1 MKINSQYT
9 CLYLILNTTFLLGGC
24 VSKVGDFDK
33 EVKKITYLNE
43 KSEDKPE
50 SYRMDYINERQKI
63 IESKFKKSQQAV
75 LEGNTDYAVE
85 LNQQILILDSHN
97 EKAQSNIKHIE
108 SLNFIK
114 KKYELAQKMVDEKRY
129 SSALNTIKEILQI
142 DPNNTVAVKLRNEIQ
157 QSLNTQY
164 LNPNNLNDKLD
175 KLVSIEFKNA
185 SVYAVLDVLSQQSG
199 LNFIF
204 DKDTNLDQATTTI
217 FAKNTTVREALETI
231 LYTSSLSYKILNSN
245 TYLIYKK
252 TEESQKKYEELV
264 TKSYYLGH
272 ADSLKAQD
280 MITKLYQPKGIFFD
294 DRLRMLVI
302 RDNQKVI
309 NSIDKLLQAYDIPS
323 PEVLLDI
330 EVLEVNRDSLLNLGI
345 DFPNKIEGSV
355 LNSIGGVGTYTLNEM
370 KNITKDSISLVVTD
384 PKVALNFKQE
394 SNNANLLANP
404 RIRIKSREKADFLIG
419 DKVPVITT
427 TTSELGGSIAES
439 VNYLDVGLKL
449 EVTPDVKVN
458 EEIQIS
464 VKLEVSNIVKEIKT
478 TRGLIAYQ
486 IGTRNA
492 STILQLKDNET
503 QMLAGLIKNDIKTSA
518 SHLPGIGKIPLLGRL
533 FSSTQDTKN
542 KSEIVLLI
550 TPKIIRPFE
559 LPEPYIQEH
568 ISGTLNEVNDH
579 PLRLADESI
588 YLKTTSNSFDS
599 NQTILPLKVNTE
611 KDDKINQQEESK
623 EESSKDYF
631 IDLSLIDALINEKNF
646 SVEIAQNS
654 PDSSKIIIDIN
665 HPDGFTISDMT
676 LNIPSQSADYEKING
691 GTRIKLFNTSKFNGK
706 SLKILFSSNKK
717 LENSE
722 NIKIGNYS
730 IETTTGEILKKNTVA
745 SKAEI

>member
-50 SYRMDYINERQKI
+50 LYRMDYINDRQKI

-85 LNQQILILDSHN
+85 LNQQILILDSNN

-129 SSALNTIKEILQI
+129 SSALSTIKEILQI
-142 DPNNTVAVKLRNEIQ
+142 DPNNTLAVKLRNEIQ

-217 FAKNTTVREALETI
+217 FAKNTTVREALQTI

-252 TEESQKKYEELV
+252 NDESQKKYEELV

-272 ADSLKAQD
+272 ADALKAQD

-302 RDNQKVI
+302 RDNQNVI

-330 EVLEVNRDSLLNLGI
+330 EVLEVSRDSLLNLGI

-355 LNSIGGVGTYTLNEM
+355 LNSIGGVGAYTLNEL
-370 KNITKDSISLVVTD
+370 KNITKDSVSLVVTD

-394 SNNANLLANP
+394 SNKANLLANP

-458 EEIQIS
+458 KEIQIG

-478 TRGLIAYQ
+478 TRGLVAYQ

-579 PLRLADESI
+579 PLRLTDESI
-588 YLKTTSNSFDS
+588 YLKTISNGFDS
-599 NQTILPLKVNTE
+599 NQSILPSNVNTE
-611 KDDKINQQEESK
+611 KNDKTNQQEESK
-623 EESSKDYF
+623 EESSKGYF
-631 IDLSLIDALINEKNF
+631 IDLSTIDASINEKQF
-646 SVEIAQNS
+646 SVEVTQKT
-654 PDSSKIIIDIN
+654 PDASKIIIDIN
-665 HPDGFTISDMT
+665 HPDGFTIADMT

-722 NIKIGNYS
+722 NVKIGNYS
-730 IETTTGEILKKNTVA
+730 IETKTGEILKKKIVA
-745 SKAEI
+745 LKAEI

>member
-24 VSKVGDFDK
+24 VSKVDNFEK

-50 SYRMDYINERQKI
+50 AYRMDYINERQKI

-75 LEGNTDYAVE
+75 LEGNINYAVE
-85 LNQQILILDSHN
+85 LNQQILTLDSHN

-114 KKYELAQKMVDEKRY
+114 KKYDLAQKMVGEKRY

-142 DPNNTVAVKLRNEIQ
+142 DPSNTLAVKLRNEIQ

-252 TEESQKKYEELV
+252 NDESQKKYEELV

-294 DRLRMLVI
+294 DRLRMLII
-302 RDNQKVI
+302 RDNQNVI

-330 EVLEVNRDSLLNLGI
+330 EVLEVSRDSLLNLGI

-355 LNSIGGVGTYTLNEM
+355 LNSIGGVGTYTLNEL
-370 KNITKDSISLVVTD
+370 KNITKDSVSLVVTD

-394 SNNANLLANP
+394 SNKANLLANP

-449 EVTPDVKVN
+449 EVTPDVKVDK
-458 EEIQIS
+458 EIQIGI
-464 VKLEVSNIVKEIKT
+464 KLEVSNIVKEIKT
-478 TRGLIAYQ
+478 TRGLVAYQ

-503 QMLAGLIKNDIKTSA
+503 QMLAGLIKSDIKTSA
-518 SHLPGIGKIPLLGRL
+518 SHLPGIGKLPLLGRL

-579 PLRLADESI
+579 PLRLTDESI
-588 YLKTTSNSFDS
+588 YLKTISNGFDS
-599 NQTILPLKVNTE
+599 NQTIVPSNVNTE

-623 EESSKDYF
+623 EESSKGYF
-631 IDLSLIDALINEKNF
+631 IDLSIIDTSINEKQF
-646 SVEIAQNS
+646 LVEISQKTPEA
-654 PDSSKIIIDIN
+654 SKIIIDIN

-676 LNIPSQSADYEKING
+676 LNIPSHSADYEKINE
-691 GTRIKLFNTSKFNGK
+691 GTRIKLFNTSNFNGK

-722 NIKIGNYS
+722 NVKIGNYS
-730 IETTTGEILKKNTVA
+730 IETKTGDILKHNVVT
-745 SKAEI
+745 SKDEI